1 MAFGKKLAYIVKV
14 NDVRDIPGAD
24 RIQLAS
30 VMDYTVVIKKNEYKP
45 GDLGLYVEVG
55 SVLPDGLSPEDKVTY
70 DAMKDGS
77 FFKDNGVISAEE
89 MTAAKAELQK
99 HSKYPYFEFLRDKDF
114 YIKSMK
120 LNKFGVISQGILFKP
135 EDIGLGKVKL
145 GQDFTKE
152 LCITEKVEDE
162 EEAGLNRKKDNFI
175 VRYMMRYAWF
185 RALSVSLIVLLRYG
199 TLHSLESLTK
209 KTFRRFTLRCML
221 NMQMKS
227 GSLLRSWKDK
237 TFQSLFRK
245 RQGMVWKDYKTCRCL
260 FSYS

>member
-14 NDVRDIPGAD
+14 NDVRDSPGAD

-70 DAMKDGS
+70 AAMKDGS
-77 FFKDNGVISAEE
+77 FFKDNGVISVEE
-89 MTAAKAELQK
+89 MDAAKAELQK

-162 EEAGLNRKKDNFI
+162 EEAGLNGKKDNFI

-185 RALSVSLIVLLRYG
+185 RAWRNSHRVAEVWDPSF
-199 TLHSLESLTK
+199 LESLTK
-209 KTFRRFTLRCML
+209 KTFRRSTLRCML